1 MDSVIQWVATAMS
14 MNVAIDRIHDIL
26 FFKGMDE
33 DTIYLAIKAGEIL
46 YNARVD
52 IYGEIL

>member
-1 MDSVIQWVATAMS
+1 MDSIIQWVATAMS
-14 MNVAIDRIHDIL
+14 MNVAIDRIHDIPFL
-26 FFKGMDE
+26 KGMDE